1 MTYASLD
8 LTFTNKAHKTT
19 LSHCKH
25 YGSLMVQ
32 RALFPESYPNSSNY
46 PQTAE
51 QVFTNGHQPC
61 HLMILNPSAG
71 IALGDELV
79 INAQLHA
86 NTHAVLTTTGAGK
99 WYGKGKSHIGD
110 IVDSRFVNR
119 NDANPTAKQT
129 SDQLQASNCQEINCQ
144 EINCQESNHDA
155 IGIQNVHVR
164 LDDNCRAE
172 WIPQENIIFDD
183 ANIKAITEFTL
194 APTASL
200 LTWDILVLGRQ
211 AYEERF
217 DNGNYANEFVIK
229 RQQPNGAADKPIV
242 FESVNQLAKS
252 RWFTSPLAA
261 NGKHV
266 IGTFWAIPTASQTA
280 YLADTIDAL
289 RQHIDTQY
297 LPVVCT
303 ATKQGICIRYLGDD
317 VRTCFTAF
325 SQLRHVI
332 RKLWWG
338 LDACEPR
345 IWHT

>member
-8 LTFTNKAHKTT
+8 LIFTHKADKTR

-25 YGSLMVQ
+25 YGSLIVQ
-32 RALFPESYPNSSNY
+32 RALFPESYPNSQQ
-46 PQTAE
+46 PTAE
-51 QVFTNGHQPC
+51 CVFINGYQPC
-61 HLMILNPSAG
+61 HLMVLNPAAG

-79 INAQLHA
+79 INAQLQA

-99 WYGKGKSHIGD
+99 WYGKGKSHINNSGL
-110 IVDSRFVNR
+110 VNHQ
-119 NDANPTAKQT
+119 NKSHNSTHNSTQKPSQDQSQKQEPNKHN
-129 SDQLQASNCQEINCQ
+129 S
-144 EINCQESNHDA
+144 
-155 IGIQNVHVR
+155 IGIQNVQIT
-164 LDDNCRAE
+164 LSDNCRAE

-183 ANIKAITEFTL
+183 ANIKATTKFTL

-211 AYEERF
+211 AYDERF

-229 RQQPNGAADKPIV
+229 RQQQNGAADKPIV
-242 FESVNQLAKS
+242 FESVNQLAQS

-266 IGTFWAIPTASQTA
+266 IGTFWAIPTANQTT
-280 YLADTIDAL
+280 YLTNTIESL
-289 RQHIDTQY
+289 RQQIETQQ

-303 ATKQGICIRYLGDD
+303 ATKQGICIRYLGGD
-317 VRTCFTAF
+317 VRACFTAF